1 MELKQMRLIK
11 KSSLSGIGTI
21 TSNLMEINKLLEEI
35 EVAIAEMVPNLETQE
50 AKEYIDSLYSIYDEI
65 KKMKQKSDTLEEA
78 YDEKKREYQS

>member
-1 MELKQMRLIK
+1 MRLIK

-50 AKEYIDSLYSIYDEI
+50 AKEYVDSLYSIYDEI

-78 YDEKKREYQS
+78 YDEKKSEYQS

>member
-50 AKEYIDSLYSIYDEI
+50 AKEYVDSLYSIYDEI

-78 YDEKKREYQS
+78 YDEKKSEYQS

>member
-1 MELKQMRLIK
+1 MRLIK

-50 AKEYIDSLYSIYDEI
+50 AKEYVDSLYSIYDEI